1 MPSRRMGG
9 GGSGGTTRRKHSLG
23 NLRRAHPASGATW
36 NVQVVRGK
44 MSSKCLWH
52 ACRALVLGLTL
63 LLLGAG
69 MATIGYYAD
78 YLSMG
83 SELRGNA
90 TVRVKNDLKG
100 FHLNNFS
107 YVGPIVMGFGGFIVV
122 ASCVM
127 TFEARDS
134 AAKVVPARLRA
145 VGNSKTTVRSNQSS
159 AASQRRAAGIQLQAS
174 RWDQHFGVFRSSPA
188 TEIPQPTPAPLD
200 REALTAE
207 LIKFSKSLSASAR
220 FSPQL
225 RRLTLTGSVP
235 NLSTHANHPLAYS
248 TNISHLLSP
257 KHKSLLLM
265 EHKRF
270 RHSHHRHHHHHHQ
283 HHNHHYNNNHQ
294 NRPKSNNNNNNNN
307 SGRQIKNRGT
317 RISNSLIQRTTREST
332 GSVACTLLQP
342 PSNKLY
348 WHAASFD
355 ESARSDKQLARMVE
369 RTKRSDTAKRHVL
382 SRQKPIEQEEDK
394 SSVSPLTNRRNS
406 IMSDSSY
413 SGRWTARCTSIASRA
428 SSIDSRRIQV
438 DLHSPEVMPK
448 SILRSPKRYS
458 SGPSNNSSVEREF
471 RSQLSVCSEPPATIR
486 QLSGQSSLEPC
497 LPEEAIETIDEKTQ
511 VNLSDSSKSPV
522 SPSTPENTE
531 PSPIKPDSK
540 HCNRFAAIKK
550 PRPDSLPLT
559 GSATILN
566 CTKSKHEFS
575 DKVLQRS
582 NSTRTFYRPKPQ
594 ISPRHNDSIFY
605 IRSLEQR
612 DTYDWYDS
620 EQVINERR
628 CTLLKADSETALTE
642 RKQSSFSI
650 PERINENSHH
660 TSVDI
665 EDVTPTTTTTTI
677 VTNNETVLQ
686 IDIDVRNSTVEV
698 SKNT

>member
-207 LIKFSKSLSASAR
+207 LIKFSKSL
-220 FSPQL
+220 
-225 RRLTLTGSVP
+225 
-235 NLSTHANHPLAYS
+235 
-248 TNISHLLSP
+248 
-257 KHKSLLLM
+257 
-265 EHKRF
+265 
-270 RHSHHRHHHHHHQ
+270 
-283 HHNHHYNNNHQ
+283 
-294 NRPKSNNNNNNNN
+294 
-307 SGRQIKNRGT
+307 
-317 RISNSLIQRTTREST
+317 RTTREST

-686 IDIDVRNSTVEV
+686 IEIDVRNSTVEV

>member
-9 GGSGGTTRRKHSLG
+9 GGTTRRKHSLG

-134 AAKVVPARLRA
+134 AAKVVPARLRP

-159 AASQRRAAGIQLQAS
+159 AASQRRAAGVQLQAT

-188 TEIPQPTPAPLD
+188 TEIPQSTPAPLD

-207 LIKFSKSLSASAR
+207 LVKFSKSLSASAR

-235 NLSTHANHPLAYS
+235 NLSTHAIHPLAYS

-283 HHNHHYNNNHQ
+283 HHNHHYNNHQ
-294 NRPKSNNNNNNNN
+294 NRPNSNNNNNN

-332 GSVACTLLQP
+332 GSMACTLLQP

-355 ESARSDKQLARMVE
+355 ESARSDKQLARMAE

-382 SRQKPIEQEEDK
+382 ARQKPIEQEEDR
-394 SSVSPLTNRRNS
+394 SCASPLTNRRNS

-471 RSQLSVCSEPPATIR
+471 RSQLSVCSEPPAAIR

-497 LPEEAIETIDEKTQ
+497 LPEEVIETTDEKTQ

-531 PSPIKPDSK
+531 PSPIKSDSK
-540 HCNRFAAIKK
+540 ISNRFDILKK

-559 GSATILN
+559 SSATILN
-566 CTKSKHEFS
+566 FPKSQHEFNN
-575 DKVLQRS
+575 KLLQRS

-594 ISPRHNDSIFY
+594 ISPRHDDSIFY

-628 CTLLKADSETALTE
+628 YTLLKADSETALTE
-642 RKQSSFSI
+642 RKQSTFSI

-665 EDVTPTTTTTTI
+665 DIEDVTTTL

-686 IDIDVRNSTVEV
+686 IEIEIQGNEQKNSVVKV
-698 SKNT
+698 SENI